1 MSDNFAKYVL
11 AFLAVVYLMSCVAEI
26 WMVKDGAEA
35 VFESVE
41 KIVPHIG
48 MFILGLTFAKNKA

>member
-1 MSDNFAKYVL
+1 MKDTLPKYIL
-11 AFLAVVYLMSCVAEI
+11 AFLALIYLLASVAEI
-26 WMVKDGAEA
+26 WMVTDGAAA

-48 MFILGLTFAKNKA
+48 MFVLGYCFSKNNC